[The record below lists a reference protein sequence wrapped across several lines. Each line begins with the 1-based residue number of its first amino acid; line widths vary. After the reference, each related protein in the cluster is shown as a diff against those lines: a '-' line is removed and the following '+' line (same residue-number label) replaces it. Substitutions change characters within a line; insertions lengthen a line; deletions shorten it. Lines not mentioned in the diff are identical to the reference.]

1 MPQRFVVLDHDFL
14 LTADKSSSDVTDIL
28 RRGMTGAVSKSSFIS
43 RFLYDMVLLA
53 APHFSFLLL
62 FLFLFLPLQLLMLLQ
77 LLLLMSHEWFFREE
91 SATSL
96 FPTTVLLVAANVVLG

>member
-1 MPQRFVVLDHDFL
+1 LPQRFVVLDHDFL

-62 FLFLFLPLQLLMLLQ
+62 FLFLPLQLLMLLQ